1 MRRDLLDTF
10 SEEEKLIL
18 QKRAKKLAQKN
29 IASISKDKEYLVCKI
44 SDELYGFE
52 TRYMKEVFQISSI
65 TPLPSTPEW
74 LLGIINARGEI
85 ISVVDLRYFFDLKIE
100 NTDTLNRVLILHSEN
115 MTFGI
120 LIDGIHAVM
129 NIADDDLTTEF
140 ITFDKVRKDYLLGL
154 TKENIILLDAE
165 KILNDP
171 KMIISG
177 E

>member
-1 MRRDLLDTF
+1 
-10 SEEEKLIL
+10 
-18 QKRAKKLAQKN
+18 
-29 IASISKDKEYLVCKI
+29 
-44 SDELYGFE
+44 
-52 TRYMKEVFQISSI
+52 
-65 TPLPSTPEW
+65 
-74 LLGIINARGEI
+74 
-85 ISVVDLRYFFDLKIE
+85 
-100 NTDTLNRVLILHSEN
+100 